1 MTEENEEIQL
11 EASKSEIPDVSGE
24 AMDILFYCSD
34 IDRAGYHEI
43 TKILSA
49 SGHRA
54 DTLLLILTTA
64 GGDPHAGYR
73 IARALG
79 HYYNHV
85 NCFVHS
91 YCKSAGTLIALG
103 AKQLIISDTGELGPL
118 DVQLNKPDEMFEL
131 SSGLDISTAISSL
144 QQESLAAFRDY
155 VTDIKIGGKVSTR
168 LASEVAIQLTRCLIE
183 PIANQID
190 PMRLGEQQRAMR
202 IALEY
207 GTRLDSKVG
216 NLKPHALRKL
226 IAGYPSHGFVID
238 RKEAS
243 ELFNN
248 VRAPNDTE
256 LFFLNQILD
265 RLPEKRNGAIITFYQ
280 YNSDDPETDSDD
292 DETTIQSQTLS
303 GAGDQDAVTDVVD
316 SEGGE

>member
-1 MTEENEEIQL
+1 M
-11 EASKSEIPDVSGE
+11 
-24 AMDILFYCSD
+24 
-34 IDRAGYHEI
+34 
-43 TKILSA
+43 
-49 SGHRA
+49 
-54 DTLLLILTTA
+54 
-64 GGDPHAGYR
+64 
-73 IARALG
+73 
-79 HYYNHV
+79 
-85 NCFVHS
+85 HS
-91 YCKSAGTLIALG
+91 YCKSAGTLVALG
-103 AKQLIISDTGELGPL
+103 AQRLIISDTGELGPL
-118 DVQLNKPDEMFEL
+118 DVQVNKPDEMFEL

-168 LASEVAIQLTRCLIE
+168 LASEVATQLTRCLIE
-183 PIANQID
+183 PIASQID

-248 VRAPNDTE
+248 VRAPNDKE
-256 LFFLNQILD
+256 IFVMDHILD
-265 RLPEKRNGAIITFYQ
+265 ELPEKQNGAIISFYQ
-280 YNSDDPETDSDD
+280 YHPNSAEADPDESDADDKDTHPEAVDM
-292 DETTIQSQTLS
+292 E
-303 GAGDQDAVTDVVD
+303 DQN
-316 SEGGE
+316 EK